1 GTVYTHLFDNV
12 KVEHDRAMSDV
23 AYLEQKNELVSRELC
38 NACGRTIAGRD
49 NSACARGAF
58 SCSEMKIT
66 VATCKIKK
74 QVESILRSSLDEIIT
89 IHRNTHDMISGTV
102 PNEGTD
108 IHCFQNFQESIE
120 NLRDFKEK
128 RIRISLSICIDGF
141 PLYKKTK

>member
-1 GTVYTHLFDNV
+1 
-12 KVEHDRAMSDV
+12 
-23 AYLEQKNELVSRELC
+23 
-38 NACGRTIAGRD
+38 
-49 NSACARGAF
+49 
-58 SCSEMKIT
+58 MKIT

-120 NLRDFKEK
+120 NLRDFKEN

-141 PLYKKTK
+141 PLYKRTKYSVTPIQLHIRSLSAHSRCKKKNNIIVALIGGSAKPSEKIMKTIFEK